1 MTKNK
6 KIIHFILLIIIVLF
20 LYLLLSSRNEK
31 YKIGALVGSQ
41 VPEFS
46 LALLDE
52 KNNFTNQ
59 KLKELN
65 TEYKLLNFFAS
76 WCSTC
81 MVEHDDLLA
90 LSSRK
95 DIEIIGVV
103 WRDSP
108 KTSKGW
114 LEKHGNP
121 YDLLLFDKSGSSKMQ
136 FGLIGVPESF
146 LIDGDNNIIAHYRGP
161 INLAQLNIFLDN
173 KIKLTQ

>member
-1 MTKNK
+1 MIKNK
-6 KIIHFILLIIIVLF
+6 KIFHFILLVIIVLV
-20 LYLLLSSRNEK
+20 LYLMLSSRHEK

-41 VPEFS
+41 VPEFN

-52 KNNFTNQ
+52 KSNFTNQ

-81 MVEHDDLLA
+81 MLEHDDLLT
-90 LSSRK
+90 LSNRK
-95 DIEIIGVV
+95 DIKIIGVV

-108 KTSKGW
+108 KSSKNW
-114 LEKHGNP
+114 LEKHGDP

-146 LIDGDNNIIAHYRGP
+146 LIDGNNNIIAHYRGP
-161 INLAQLNIFLDN
+161 INLAQLNGFLDN
-173 KIKLTQ
+173 KIKLIQ